1 MYITRNIYEKYATFV
16 DMPDREFFIASLEK
30 AKEMF
35 PKLVEVDA
43 DSIKANTPVCY
54 MSDVRKRTPEEVI
67 IDRKE
72 MNTNRG
78 RRRYMMID
86 ADFEYGQEKESA
98 ELIDKIKKFGEKYS
112 TPVMIYPTISY
123 PDKPRFRAVF
133 LIARLVDSRKYWSAV
148 TWLYKELDYTSTDA
162 TDLRITANRNLPVF
176 CNSEQIEAIYSTF
189 EDDSLKPLQNSLW
202 SDIVAPASK
211 ELSEEDI
218 EEIRSFS
225 YDVDKLIAGCNKIS
239 KAQIAKSYAT
249 FWQLVA
255 SVAAAVVLEQIDQEV
270 AEEMMRILASA
281 AEDDYTRSKW
291 ETGNIEMLIRFISD
305 YQSIN
310 QLMKARPLY
319 TYKEFLKAVIKQ

>member
-1 MYITRNIYEKYATFV
+1 MYVTRNIYEKYATFI
-16 DMPDREFFIASLEK
+16 DLPDRDFFIASLEK
-30 AKEMF
+30 AKELY
-35 PKLVEVDA
+35 PKLVELDTN
-43 DSIKANTPVCY
+43 SIKANTPVCY
-54 MSDVRKRTPEEVI
+54 MSDVQKRTPGETI

-78 RRRYMMID
+78 RRKYMMID
-86 ADFEYGQEKESA
+86 ADFDYGQEKESA
-98 ELIDKIKKFGEKYS
+98 ELIEKIKKFGEKHS

-133 LIARLVDSRKYWSAV
+133 LISRAVDSRKYWSAV
-148 TWLYKELDYTSTDA
+148 TWLYNELEYTSTDA

-189 EDDSLKPLQNSLW
+189 EDESLKPLKNSNW
-202 SDIVAPASK
+202 SSIVAPESK
-211 ELSEEDI
+211 ELSKEEI

-225 YDVDKLIAGCNKIS
+225 YDVDKLFKGCN
-239 KAQIAKSYAT
+239 AIAKTQLAKNYSS

-255 SVAAAVVLEQIDQEV
+255 SIAAAVALEQIDHDI

-281 AEDDYTRSKW
+281 AEDEYTRSKW
-291 ETGNIEMLIRFISD
+291 EAGNIEMLVRFISD

-319 TYKEFLKAVIKQ
+319 TYKEFLKAVIKH